1 MSPVL
6 SGESTE
12 TGVEGVEGAGM
23 GVDADADLNQAAE
36 LARLAGEA
44 APQKVDYLLLLG
56 RIYEQASL
64 TKRALA
70 TYERALQ
77 LDPKSEAAKKAVR
90 ALK

>member
-1 MSPVL
+1 ML
-6 SGESTE
+6 SMNE
-12 TGVEGVEGAGM
+12 
-23 GVDADADLNQAAE
+23 DLNQAAE